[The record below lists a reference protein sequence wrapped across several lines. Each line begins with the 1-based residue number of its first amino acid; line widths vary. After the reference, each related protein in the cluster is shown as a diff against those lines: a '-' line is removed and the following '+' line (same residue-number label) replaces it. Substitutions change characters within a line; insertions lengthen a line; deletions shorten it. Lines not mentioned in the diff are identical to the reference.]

1 MHPHG
6 ADAPGM
12 VERGMGGR
20 DRVHLLPVGFGL
32 CVWHSRR
39 RRTMRAARSL
49 WRMRARSM
57 SSAAGEGRGAA
68 AANAGGS
75 EGGGGEEEGNAKA
88 FRQTW
93 LERAPDTQE
102 PPLTPSDYVDQ
113 IKNMQQEG
121 DAEKQAG
128 KMTFSFMLPHETL
141 AKQEQVCPHGGKQAH
156 ETKPIQGSYTQ
167 PRT

>member
-1 MHPHG
+1 
-6 ADAPGM
+6 
-12 VERGMGGR
+12 MGGR

-68 AANAGGS
+68 AANAGGN